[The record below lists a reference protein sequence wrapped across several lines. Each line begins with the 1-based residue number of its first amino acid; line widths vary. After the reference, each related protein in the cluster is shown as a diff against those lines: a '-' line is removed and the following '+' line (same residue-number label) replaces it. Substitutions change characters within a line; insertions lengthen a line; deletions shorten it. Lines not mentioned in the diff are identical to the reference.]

1 MLVGEEFR
9 RLLLS
14 FEHTAFRLEGRD
26 NYSAPG
32 ERESMRRFLDGEPD
46 EFASR
51 RPWLDMVKAVTVE
64 GRRFLRVRVVSV
76 PLTDY
81 SRWGLWC
88 AQFANAA
95 GEDIRY
101 LRRDQAEAA
110 GLPGGDWWLLDSRT
124 LALMHYDDADRFVG
138 AEVVADPA
146 VVVQHCYWRDAA
158 WRHAMARDQ
167 FAATTGG
174 G

>member
-1 MLVGEEFR
+1 
-9 RLLLS
+9 
-14 FEHTAFRLEGRD
+14 LEARD
-26 NYSAPG
+26 NYDAPA
-32 ERESMRRFLDGEPD
+32 EREPMRRFLAGEAD

-51 RPWLDMVKAVTVE
+51 RPWLEMVTAAAAE
-64 GRRFLRVRVVSV
+64 GRRFLRVRVVSM

-101 LRRDQAEAA
+101 LSRVQADAA
-110 GLPGGDWWLLDSRT
+110 GLPSGDWWLLDSRT

-138 AEVVADPA
+138 AEVVADPV
-146 VVVQHCYWRDAA
+146 VVVQYRYWQDAA
-158 WRHAMARDQ
+158 WHHAIVRGE
-167 FAATTGG
+167 FAAIAGG
-174 G
+174 E